1 MAAKSSDNVGKRAA
15 IGARVSTKEQ
25 KEFGTSLESQV
36 EAGLA
41 HAAELGLQVVPEHV
55 IAEDHTGT
63 EMERPAILAF
73 LEAAAN
79 NEIDFIIYPSL
90 DRWYRPKN
98 EGDEWRAFEM
108 IDRFKNLCVEVV
120 FVDPTT
126 PSTGPMAYMKTHWAC

>member
-1 MAAKSSDNVGKRAA
+1 MAAKSSNNVVKRAG

-41 HAAELGLQVVPEHV
+41 HAAELGLQVAPENV

-63 EMERPAILAF
+63 EMERPGILRP

-79 NEIDFIIYPSL
+79 NEIDVIIYPSRC
-90 DRWYRPKN
+90 RWYRPKA
-98 EGDEWRAFEM
+98 EGDEWRAVEM
-108 IDRFKNLCVEVV
+108 TVR
-120 FVDPTT
+120 
-126 PSTGPMAYMKTHWAC
+126 